1 MSQKAGRTVQ
11 LERNSVVP
19 DEVAQYE
26 PPHQDLHCL
35 QIQLASFLVLKLLII
50 ATI

>member
-1 MSQKAGRTVQ
+1 MD
-11 LERNSVVP
+11 L

-35 QIQLASFLVLKLLII
+35 QIQLFLSLVFKELNCSHSRLQN
-50 ATI
+50 AYTRRC